1 MAIIR
6 KDGLARPSCKCYN
19 YFLTH
24 LEFSNVL
31 ILTNSGTPQNF
42 LRPIDPI
49 FKLLRIKQPLS
60 SSFLPSTQD
69 FILGGHKIERRQPV
83 RDSSTFFRESP
94 TFFCASS
101 TLLIYVDISVLL
113 ATKARHFLPH
123 RLPSTAHPQLFQ

>member
-6 KDGLARPSCKCYN
+6 QDGLARPSCKCYN

-69 FILGGHKIERRQPV
+69 FILGGLKIERRQPV
-83 RDSSTFFRESP
+83 RDSP
-94 TFFCASS
+94 TFS
-101 TLLIYVDISVLL
+101 IYVDISVLL
-113 ATKARHFLPH
+113 ATRVRHFLPH
-123 RLPSTAHPQLFQ
+123 HSPSTPHPQLFR